1 VAEKKIFILQ
11 IYKTTM
17 ENILDENK
25 HHDDT
30 STDKND
36 ECLKKR
42 HRVYGECPTCNRYNT
57 NYSWC
62 QSCDPKLLTEGWT
75 SGNETLDEL
84 IKSTQLKATRY
95 DNDYYLQWIPYN
107 DLTNIEKIGEGGFAT
122 ISKATWLNGYKDINY
137 DNKERISK
145 DMPVALKKL
154 HNSQNI
160 SDEFLNEVNY
170 FIIIVFKFFPLLV
183 MKFYFIFY
191 T

>member
-1 VAEKKIFILQ
+1 
-11 IYKTTM
+11 M

-25 HHDDT
+25 HNDNT

-36 ECLKKR
+36 QYSKR
-42 HRVYGECPTCNRYNT
+42 RREYYGECPTCNRYNT
-57 NYSWC
+57 NWVWC

-84 IKSTQLKATRY
+84 IKSTQLKATEY

-122 ISKATWLNGYKDINY
+122 IYKAIWLNGQKFTIY
-137 DNKERISK
+137 DNVRSCE

-170 FIIIVFKFFPLLV
+170 FIFYLVSDFLDIITY
-183 MKFYFIFY
+183 YFSN
-191 T
+191 